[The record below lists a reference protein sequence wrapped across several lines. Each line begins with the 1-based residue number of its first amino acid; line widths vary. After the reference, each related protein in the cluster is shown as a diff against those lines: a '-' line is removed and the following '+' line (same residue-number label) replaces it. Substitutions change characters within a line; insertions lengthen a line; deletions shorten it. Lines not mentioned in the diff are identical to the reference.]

1 MTTSLTLLLALALTT
16 PPPQDTLA
24 LRHAVLAAEDARPT
38 GAKGLEPLLRGIRSS
53 DHVAQLLAV
62 RALGR
67 LERYDLSESI
77 APLISHPNPLV
88 RAEAVNALGQS
99 LARGNAGDWRKRLE
113 ERIGLERDPT
123 VRGVILRTLG
133 RLALGEGADHARV
146 EGVLLAGT
154 YESGRDAP
162 ADVLEGA
169 THGLFAFYG
178 QAAARR
184 PPSDEAV
191 VRLRE
196 LTQLG
201 YPVLVRRQAL
211 AALTVGRKADDRVLL
226 SAIRDPDWQVRRA
239 AVGAAE
245 QGEPERETI
254 LRVGWADSHPGVRL
268 EALRASVR
276 PAACDRL
283 IEAVGD
289 NVPRVALQAIDL
301 LPHCGSAAVATL
313 SALARPTSAE
323 SEWQV
328 AAHALVSLARIS
340 GPGADSI
347 LHRFADSPIWQNR
360 MYTARAAAETGSL
373 TVLERLSSDRN
384 PNVRE
389 AALTGLGR
397 QVGHQADS
405 RYVDALGESDYQLV
419 MTAARLLDS
428 TPDPDGAIPGLL
440 GTLER
445 ITMEERETSRDPR
458 MAILNTLATLA
469 GPAQAST
476 LRGYLG
482 DFDPAIAQRAAEL
495 ITGWTDLE
503 VTPNPRRLPPTQVPT
518 WRELTRF
525 QDTRVVLEMSDGGR
539 VVIALYP
546 FDSPTNTARFVRMVR
561 DGQFDGL
568 TFHRVAPNFVVQ
580 GGSPNSNEYSGDGP
594 YSRDELTLRSHLR
607 GTVGISTR
615 GRDTG
620 DGQIFINLVD
630 NIRLDHDYTIIG
642 EIVEGMDLVD
652 AFLEGA
658 TIARAVIR

>member
-1 MTTSLTLLLALALTT
+1 
-16 PPPQDTLA
+16 
-24 LRHAVLAAEDARPT
+24 
-38 GAKGLEPLLRGIRSS
+38 
-53 DHVAQLLAV
+53 
-62 RALGR
+62 
-67 LERYDLSESI
+67 
-77 APLISHPNPLV
+77 
-88 RAEAVNALGQS
+88 
-99 LARGNAGDWRKRLE
+99 
-113 ERIGLERDPT
+113 
-123 VRGVILRTLG
+123 
-133 RLALGEGADHARV
+133 
-146 EGVLLAGT
+146 
-154 YESGRDAP
+154 
-162 ADVLEGA
+162 
-169 THGLFAFYG
+169 
-178 QAAARR
+178 
-184 PPSDEAV
+184 
-191 VRLRE
+191 
-196 LTQLG
+196 
-201 YPVLVRRQAL
+201 
-211 AALTVGRKADDRVLL
+211 
-226 SAIRDPDWQVRRA
+226 
-239 AVGAAE
+239 
-245 QGEPERETI
+245 
-254 LRVGWADSHPGVRL
+254 
-268 EALRASVR
+268 
-276 PAACDRL
+276 
-283 IEAVGD
+283 
-289 NVPRVALQAIDL
+289 
-301 LPHCGSAAVATL
+301 
-313 SALARPTSAE
+313 
-323 SEWQV
+323 
-328 AAHALVSLARIS
+328 
-340 GPGADSI
+340 
-347 LHRFADSPIWQNR
+347 
-360 MYTARAAAETGSL
+360 
-373 TVLERLSSDRN
+373 
-384 PNVRE
+384 VRE

-518 WRELTRF
+518 WRELTRL